1 MTKSGSYAF
10 SVTDGKPLSGNERR
24 RDNGNRSWF
33 IPSDVANSLS
43 LQGLD
48 ENFFLRTAEE
58 VARASVG
65 KILVCGATAGRI
77 VETEAYLG
85 PSDRAAH
92 AWHGI
97 TPRTRVL
104 FGPPARAY
112 VYRSY
117 GVHWCLNFV
126 CGPEGTAG
134 CVLIRALEPL
144 AGIASMRRRRGADI
158 PVKTLASGPGNL
170 TRAMGIDLKHNGTS
184 LLHGPLRVFAEPGA
198 PSPDIAVT
206 PRIGIRHNRD
216 WPLRFVAAGSPFAS
230 RKS

>member
-1 MTKSGSYAF
+1 MAYRA
-10 SVTDGKPLSGNERR
+10 
-24 RDNGNRSWF
+24 
-33 IPSDVANSLS
+33 SL
-43 LQGLD
+43 LRLD
-48 ENFFLRTAEE
+48 EEFFALGAEE

-65 KILVCGATAGRI
+65 KILVCGAAAGRI

-92 AWHGI
+92 AWHGV

-126 CGPEGTAG
+126 CGPDGTAG

-144 AGIASMRRRRGADI
+144 AGIPSMRRRLGPGIALE
-158 PVKTLASGPGNL
+158 KLASGPGNL
-170 TRAMGIDLKHNGTS
+170 TRAMGINLKHNGTS
-184 LLHGPLRVFAEPGA
+184 LLNGPLRVFAEPGA
-198 PSPDIAVT
+198 PLPDIAVT
-206 PRIGIRHNRD
+206 PRIGIRHNCD

>member
-1 MTKSGSYAF
+1 MAYPASLVGLEEEFFA
-10 SVTDGKPLSGNERR
+10 
-24 RDNGNRSWF
+24 RD
-33 IPSDVANSLS
+33 
-43 LQGLD
+43 
-48 ENFFLRTAEE
+48 AEE

-65 KILVCGATAGRI
+65 KILICGAAAGRI

-85 PSDRAAH
+85 TSDRAAH

-104 FGPPARAY
+104 FGQPARAY

-144 AGIASMRRRRGADI
+144 AGIACMRRRRGAGI
-158 PVKTLASGPGNL
+158 PLERLASGPGNL
-170 TRAMGIDLKHNGTS
+170 TRAMGINLKHNGSS
-184 LLHGPLRVFAEPGA
+184 LLSGPLRVLAEPGA
-198 PSPDIAVT
+198 ASPEIAVT

>member
-1 MTKSGSYAF
+1 MAYPA
-10 SVTDGKPLSGNERR
+10 
-24 RDNGNRSWF
+24 
-33 IPSDVANSLS
+33 SL
-43 LQGLD
+43 LCLD
-48 ENFFLRTAEE
+48 EAFFSRDTEE

-65 KILVCGATAGRI
+65 KILVCGATVGRI

-104 FGPPARAY
+104 FGPPAHAY

-134 CVLIRALEPL
+134 CVLVRALEPL
-144 AGIASMRRRRGADI
+144 AGIASMRRRRGAGT
-158 PVKTLASGPGNL
+158 PLEKLASGPGNL
-170 TRAMGIDLKHNGTS
+170 TRAMGIEGKHNGTS
-184 LLHGPLRVFAEPGA
+184 LLHGPLRVFTEPGA

-206 PRIGIRHNRD
+206 PRIGIRHNCD